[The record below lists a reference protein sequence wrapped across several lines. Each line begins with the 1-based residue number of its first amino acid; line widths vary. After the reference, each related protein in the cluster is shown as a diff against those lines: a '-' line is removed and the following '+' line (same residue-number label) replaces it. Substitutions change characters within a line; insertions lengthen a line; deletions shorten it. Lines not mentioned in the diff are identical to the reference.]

1 MRFSS
6 TLIVKCAMMM
16 GCFGVCLLAAIYS
29 RATHSAGSF
38 PWYSIIPPVLAVM
51 LAVVTGRIR
60 PSLAAAVIS
69 GGFLAAIADSN
80 GFAVWLANALGRTW
94 LFAIQTVWLP
104 ESGTFNTGNVR
115 ILLYVVLIM
124 TMISVMLAAG
134 GLQGVAR
141 RLEKY
146 ARSARST
153 QLATMALGLVIFI
166 DDYANTMIV
175 GATMRGVTDRQRISR
190 EKLAFIVDATAAPVA
205 GIAVLSTWIGY
216 EVGLLS
222 GAARSLGVAK
232 DGYEIFFDAIGF
244 RFYCI
249 LMIAFVFLNA
259 WSGQDFGPMARAQR
273 RAEAKGRTPNERTP
287 NGKTSSA
294 IPDAFAS
301 AGSHPEGRA
310 SASVAVVPMLA
321 LLAVFLAGIWIGGS
335 PDASPQRGPWA
346 ILHMSAW
353 RGALG
358 KADSIL
364 MLVYASLTGLL
375 AAVALAKT
383 VARVPI
389 AAIVKAAVVGAKS
402 SMLPVA
408 ILALA
413 WALKGACDELQTG
426 QYLAAVLGK
435 SLRPWVFP
443 ALVFVVSGLTS
454 FATGTSWGTMAILIP
469 TAIPVAFSLDGN
481 VYGTLTVVSVAAIL
495 DGAIFGDHC
504 SPLSDT
510 TIMSSTASSC
520 DHLAH
525 VATQTP
531 YSLCVAAI
539 ALGVGYLP
547 ATLGVP
553 GWCSVAIGVVL
564 LASLFF
570 YLKAVDR

>member
-1 MRFSS
+1 
-6 TLIVKCAMMM
+6 MMM

-51 LAVVTGRIR
+51 LAVVTSRIR
-60 PSLAAAVIS
+60 LSLAAAVIG

-80 GFAVWLANALGRTW
+80 GLVVWLASGLGRTC
-94 LFAIQTVWLP
+94 LFAIQTVWRP
-104 ESGTFNTGNVR
+104 ESGTFNVDNVR

-124 TMISVMLAAG
+124 AMISVMLAAG

-141 RLEKY
+141 WLEKY

-273 RAEAKGRTPNERTP
+273 RAEAKGKTP

-335 PDASPQRGPWA
+335 PDAPPQRGPWA

-364 MLVYASLTGLL
+364 MLVYASVTGLL
-375 AAVALAKT
+375 VAAALAKT

-389 AAIVKAAVVGAKS
+389 HAIVKAVAVGTKS

-408 ILALA
+408 ILVLA
-413 WALKGACDELQTG
+413 WSLKGACDELQTG
-426 QYLAAVLGK
+426 EYLAAVLGK
-435 SLRPWVFP
+435 SLQPWVFP

-547 ATLGVP
+547 AVLGVP
-553 GWCSVAIGVVL
+553 SWCSVAIGVVL
-564 LASLFF
+564 LASLFLC
-570 YLKAVDR
+570 LKLWRGR

>member
-1 MRFSS
+1 M
-6 TLIVKCAMMM
+6 
-16 GCFGVCLLAAIYS
+16 
-29 RATHSAGSF
+29 
-38 PWYSIIPPVLAVM
+38 
-51 LAVVTGRIR
+51 
-60 PSLAAAVIS
+60 
-69 GGFLAAIADSN
+69 
-80 GFAVWLANALGRTW
+80 
-94 LFAIQTVWLP
+94 
-104 ESGTFNTGNVR
+104 
-115 ILLYVVLIM
+115 
-124 TMISVMLAAG
+124 
-134 GLQGVAR
+134 
-141 RLEKY
+141 
-146 ARSARST
+146 
-153 QLATMALGLVIFI
+153 IFI

-259 WSGQDFGPMARAQR
+259 WSGEDFGPMARAQR
-273 RAEAKGRTPNERTP
+273 RAEAKGKTP

-335 PDASPQRGPWA
+335 PDAPPQRGPWA

-413 WALKGACDELQTG
+413 WALKGACDELRIALDKRYRDVRRHLAQRPCNRRAAETAADDDDPRRG
-426 QYLAAVLGK
+426 LRADADRGKHRGGRRRGPPDELASADLCHRPHLAAK
-435 SLRPWVFP
+435 
-443 ALVFVVSGLTS
+443 
-454 FATGTSWGTMAILIP
+454 
-469 TAIPVAFSLDGN
+469 
-481 VYGTLTVVSVAAIL
+481 
-495 DGAIFGDHC
+495 
-504 SPLSDT
+504 
-510 TIMSSTASSC
+510 
-520 DHLAH
+520 
-525 VATQTP
+525 
-531 YSLCVAAI
+531 
-539 ALGVGYLP
+539 
-547 ATLGVP
+547 
-553 GWCSVAIGVVL
+553 
-564 LASLFF
+564 
-570 YLKAVDR
+570 